1 MSNFT
6 TIRIKKSTREKLKQ
20 AGIKGEDY
28 DTIVIRLLG
37 KDIDTFV
44 VG

>member
-1 MSNFT
+1 MSNYS
-6 TIRIKKSTREKLKQ
+6 TIRLKKSTRDKLKQ

-28 DTIVIRLLG
+28 DTIVLRLLG